1 MSQSIAGQSNKVR
14 PSVFNCDHV
23 LIFIKELSDLLARNP
38 IRLIVYTTLPL

>member
-1 MSQSIAGQSNKVR
+1 MARSIAGQSNKVR
-14 PSVFNCDHV
+14 PSVFNCYHV